1 MMPSALREFLS
12 NLSPADAS
20 AMWEYLD
27 SGPADDEMIE
37 IVAPLSPDFLR
48 PGENRVDR

>member
-1 MMPSALREFLS
+1 MMPPVLREFLS
-12 NLSPADAS
+12 NLSPAEAT

-27 SGPADDEMIE
+27 SGPDDEMIE

-48 PGENRVDR
+48 PGENRGDR

>member
-1 MMPSALREFLS
+1 MMPPVLREFLS
-12 NLSPADAS
+12 NLTPAEAT

-27 SGPADDEMIE
+27 GGPAFDEMIE

-48 PGENRVDR
+48 PGENRGDR